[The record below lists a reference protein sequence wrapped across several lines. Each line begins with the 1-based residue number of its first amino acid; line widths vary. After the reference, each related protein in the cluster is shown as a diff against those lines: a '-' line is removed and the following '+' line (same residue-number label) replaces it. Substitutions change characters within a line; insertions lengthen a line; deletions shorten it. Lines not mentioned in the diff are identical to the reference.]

1 MTIPTAPPETVTA
14 YEHHLERELEHRH
27 LECEGYV
34 IWREEQERPRREK
47 EELWAAIAEL
57 QSRLAEV
64 ELRLDDLDACLHEAS
79 E

>member
-1 MTIPTAPPETVTA
+1 MSFLRLTQPVFRTATNPMTA
-14 YEHHLERELEHRH
+14 HERDLNR
-27 LECEGYV
+27 EGFA
-34 IWREEQERPRREK
+34 IWLEEQERPRREK

-64 ELRLDDLDACLHEAS
+64 ELRLDDLDALPEEAS